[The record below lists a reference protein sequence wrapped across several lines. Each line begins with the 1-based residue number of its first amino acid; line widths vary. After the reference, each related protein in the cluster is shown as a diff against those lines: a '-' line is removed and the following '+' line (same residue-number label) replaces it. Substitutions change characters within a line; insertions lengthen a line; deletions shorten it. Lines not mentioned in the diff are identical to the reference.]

1 MATLAP
7 LPSPCG
13 PRLSRADCGGLALRL
28 LGVRATLRASGALW
42 LERART
48 LVVADLHLEKGSAYG
63 AKGQLL
69 PPYDTR
75 ETLARLAA
83 EVETLDPQVV
93 VLLGDSFHDGA
104 AEARLDPAD
113 ARSLTALARRRALAW
128 VAGNHDAEGPSCALP
143 GQVVERLEVEGLTLT
158 HEPRPGAAPGE
169 VAGHLHPAIKLV
181 RYGRG
186 VRRRCFLTDGERLV
200 LPAFGA
206 YAGGLNVL
214 DPAFADLFAGRP
226 LAAALGRGRVH
237 ALALENLSSG

>member
-7 LPSPCG
+7 LPLPSA
-13 PRLSRADCGGLALRL
+13 PRLSRADCGGLKFGL

-42 LERART
+42 IERART

-63 AKGQLL
+63 ARGQLL

-83 EVETLDPQVV
+83 EVEALDPQVV
-93 VLLGDSFHDGA
+93 VLLGDSFHDGS

-113 ARSLTALARRRALAW
+113 GRRLAALARRRALAW
-128 VAGNHDAEGPSCALP
+128 VVGNHDADGPSCALP

-214 DPAFADLFAGRP
+214 DPAFTGLFAIRP

-237 ALALENLSSG
+237 ALALENLSAD

>member
-1 MATLAP
+1 MATPAP
-7 LPSPCG
+7 LLTSSAA
-13 PRLSRADCGGLALRL
+13 RLSRADCGGLTLAL
-28 LGVRATLRASGALW
+28 LGVRAVLRASGALW
-42 LERART
+42 IERART

-63 AKGQLL
+63 ARGQLL

-83 EVETLDPQVV
+83 EVEALDPQVV
-93 VLLGDSFHDGA
+93 VLLGDSFHDGL

-113 ARSLTALARRRALAW
+113 ARSLTAIARRRALAW
-128 VAGNHDAEGPSCALP
+128 VVGNHDADGPSSALP
-143 GQVVERLEVEGLTLT
+143 GQTVARLEVEGLTLT

-169 VAGHLHPAIKLV
+169 IAGHLHPAIKLV

-186 VRRRCFLTDGERLV
+186 VRRRCFLTDGERLI

-214 DPAFADLFAGRP
+214 DPAFAALFASAP
-226 LAAALGRGRVH
+226 TAAALGRGRVH
-237 ALALENLSSG
+237 ALAMAGLSAD